1 MHFTRALLFA
11 CGLAVA
17 AMTCRA
23 DGLPP
28 IKPVAN
34 VDLPRF
40 MGDWYVIATVPTRFE
55 KHAFN
60 ALETYTLQADGTVC
74 TQFHFRD
81 GSFDKPV
88 KAIHSIGLVKAGSG
102 NAVWGVQVFWPI
114 KAQYVVAWL
123 KGDYSQTII
132 ARDARDYAWI
142 MARTP
147 TIPATD
153 YDALVARVVDM
164 GYMAKNIRKVPQRW
178 PDGAGER
185 REGSE

>member
-1 MHFTRALLFA
+1 MLIAMPGKLDHVEYASQRQPRSHQCTSMHRPKPPTTASS
-11 CGLAVA
+11 GHVA
-17 AMTCRA
+17 ASSTP
-23 DGLPP
+23 PP
-28 IKPVAN
+28 IVRTDRHQAPCR
-34 VDLPRF
+34 LP
-40 MGDWYVIATVPTRFE
+40 
-55 KHAFN
+55 
-60 ALETYTLQADGTVC
+60 
-74 TQFHFRD
+74 
-81 GSFDKPV
+81 
-88 KAIHSIGLVKAGSG
+88 
-102 NAVWGVQVFWPI
+102 PI

-178 PDGAGER
+178 PDSAGEQ

>member
-1 MHFTRALLFA
+1 MLIAMPGKLDHVEYASQRQPRAHQCTSMHRPKPPTTASS
-11 CGLAVA
+11 GHVA
-17 AMTCRA
+17 ASSTPPPIVRTDRHQAPCR
-23 DGLPP
+23 LPP
-28 IKPVAN
+28 IKV
-34 VDLPRF
+34 
-40 MGDWYVIATVPTRFE
+40 
-55 KHAFN
+55 
-60 ALETYTLQADGTVC
+60 
-74 TQFHFRD
+74 
-81 GSFDKPV
+81 
-88 KAIHSIGLVKAGSG
+88 
-102 NAVWGVQVFWPI
+102 
-114 KAQYVVAWL
+114 QYVVAWL

>member
-1 MHFTRALLFA
+1 MHQHAQA
-11 CGLAVA
+11 EA
-17 AMTCRA
+17 AHDSQQRPRRRIVHAAAIVRTDRHQAPCR
-23 DGLPP
+23 LP
-28 IKPVAN
+28 
-34 VDLPRF
+34 
-40 MGDWYVIATVPTRFE
+40 
-55 KHAFN
+55 
-60 ALETYTLQADGTVC
+60 
-74 TQFHFRD
+74 
-81 GSFDKPV
+81 
-88 KAIHSIGLVKAGSG
+88 
-102 NAVWGVQVFWPI
+102 PI

-153 YDALVARVVDM
+153 YDAVVARIVDM